1 MNNPSD
7 DTPKKDPSE
16 SPVGINGARSQTVIV
31 RNFVLAF
38 TSGFI
43 DALSFLGLGVF
54 ASVQTANTVLLG
66 LSIGSENILQAL
78 VSLVA
83 ITCYIGGVAIG
94 ARIVDPTPVPQKI
107 WPRAVTK
114 AFAIEVLVLLLLAI
128 GGFFA
133 GSKPSGPLLYV
144 LIALA
149 TIAMGIQSA
158 AVRALGV
165 SDISITYI
173 TGTYTSLVSSLAS
186 QRRSKTLKNTG
197 KGTVETRLKAAVVV
211 VYVLAAIAGGVAET
225 SWLLK
230 AAIIPVISI
239 GLVIAVARICM
250 P

>member
-1 MNNPSD
+1 
-7 DTPKKDPSE
+7 
-16 SPVGINGARSQTVIV
+16 
-31 RNFVLAF
+31 
-38 TSGFI
+38 
-43 DALSFLGLGVF
+43 
-54 ASVQTANTVLLG
+54 
-66 LSIGSENILQAL
+66 NILQAL

-149 TIAMGIQSA
+149 

-165 SDISITYI
+165 SDISTTYI